1 MPARGADRAKVTFA
15 RLNLADAA
23 FARFGAV
30 RTSGARRLGAVAAP
44 TADPAATGPRPRG
57 RRWPRPGRPLAAF
70 LARCTAAAGGG
81 VLLYLG
87 FAPRTLWWLALP
99 AFGLLGTAV
108 HGRRARAG
116 FGLGALFGL
125 GFLLPLLRW
134 TGVYVGPVPWLALSG
149 AEAVFVGA
157 AGAGMAAVSRLRGGP
172 VWAAAVWVGAE
183 ALRAR
188 VPFGGFPWGRVAFGQ
203 PDGPLLP
210 VAALGGAP
218 LLSFVTV
225 LAGLALGEAVRRL
238 AGGQVKAATV
248 PALLALA
255 ALLAGPV
262 ATLVPATGGG
272 AEKTVTIAAVQ
283 GNVPRLGLDFNAQRR
298 AVLDNHVRV
307 TEQLAADVAAG
318 RAPRPDV
325 VLWPENASDIDP
337 LRNPDAA
344 AAIDRAARAVGV
356 PIVLGTV
363 LAGDGDTATNSVL
376 VWQPGVGV
384 VDRTDKRRVQPFGE
398 YLPWRSFFR
407 LFSSYADRAGTFVP
421 GTGVGAVDA
430 AGVRLGVAIC
440 WEIAFDDLVADSVA
454 AGAQV
459 LDVPSNNATFG
470 LTDMTFQQLAMS
482 RVRAV
487 EHDRAV
493 RVVTTSGVTA
503 TITPDGAVTAATS
516 RFVPD
521 VLVGATPLRTTT
533 TLAGRLRTV
542 PEWVLLATGLAAVA
556 TAVARGR
563 RRPRAEGDEH
573 G

>member
-1 MPARGADRAKVTFA
+1 
-15 RLNLADAA
+15 
-23 FARFGAV
+23 
-30 RTSGARRLGAVAAP
+30 VALP
-44 TADPAATGPRPRG
+44 TADPSASDDPASGDGAPARTAGSRPTGGRLRRSG
-57 RRWPRPGRPLAAF
+57 RRRPPGRALAAF
-70 LARCTAAAGGG
+70 LARATAAAGGG

-87 FAPRTLWWLALP
+87 FAPRTAWWLALP
-99 AFGLLGTAV
+99 AFGLLGMAT
-108 HGRRARAG
+108 HGRRGHTG
-116 FGLGALFGL
+116 FGLGTLFGL

-134 TGVYVGPVPWLALSG
+134 TGIYVGPVPWLALAV
-149 AEAVFVGA
+149 AESLFVGA
-157 AGAGMAAVSRLRGGP
+157 AGAGIAVTSRLRGAP
-172 VWAAAVWVGAE
+172 LWAAAVWVGAE

-188 VPFGGFPWGRVAFGQ
+188 MPFGGFPWGRAAFGQ

-210 VAALGGAP
+210 VAAVGGAP

-225 LAGLALGEAVRRL
+225 LAGLALGEVVRRL
-238 AGGQVKAATV
+238 LRGQVRGAAV
-248 PALLALA
+248 AAAIAAA
-255 ALLAGPV
+255 ALLAGP
-262 ATLVPATGGG
+262 AAALVPPTGGG
-272 AEKTVTIAAVQ
+272 PERTVTIAAVQ

-318 RAPRPDV
+318 RRPRPDV

-363 LAGDGDTATNSVL
+363 LSGDGDTATNSVL
-376 VWQPGVGV
+376 VWQPGAGV

-398 YLPWRSFFR
+398 YLPWRPFFR
-407 LFSSYADRAGTFVP
+407 LLSSYADRAGNFVP
-421 GTGVGAVDA
+421 GSGAGAVDA

-459 LDVPSNNATFG
+459 LAVPSNNATFG

-493 RVVTTSGVTA
+493 LVVTTSGVSA
-503 TITPDGAVTAATS
+503 TIAPDGDVTAATS
-516 RFVPD
+516 RFTPD
-521 VLVGATPLRTTT
+521 VLVAATPLRTTT
-533 TLAGRLRTV
+533 TLADRLRAL
-542 PEWVLLATGLAAVA
+542 PEWVLLATGLAGAGAAVGA
-556 TAVARGR
+556 RRRGR
-563 RRPRAEGDEH
+563 AGEDER

>member
-1 MPARGADRAKVTFA
+1 MT
-15 RLNLADAA
+15 
-23 FARFGAV
+23 
-30 RTSGARRLGAVAAP
+30 
-44 TADPAATGPRPRG
+44 
-57 RRWPRPGRPLAAF
+57 F
-70 LARCTAAAGGG
+70 LARVTAAAGGG

-99 AFGLLGTAV
+99 AFGLLGATV

-116 FGLGALFGL
+116 FGYGVLFGL

-134 TGVYVGPVPWLALSG
+134 TGIYVGPVPWLALSA
-149 AEAVFVGA
+149 AEAVFVGV
-157 AGAGMAAVSRLRGGP
+157 AGAGMATVSRLRGAP

-183 ALRAR
+183 ALRSR
-188 VPFGGFPWGRVAFGQ
+188 IPFGGFPWGRVAFGQ

-210 VAALGGAP
+210 VAAVGGRRCCRSSPSWRASRWGRPAAP
-218 LLSFVTV
+218 GP
-225 LAGLALGEAVRRL
+225 AGVRAAV
-238 AGGQVKAATV
+238 A
-248 PALLALA
+248 PALVALVALATGPLA
-255 ALLAGPV
+255 ALLPPAGSPPV
-262 ATLVPATGGG
+262 R
-272 AEKTVTIAAVQ
+272 TVTIAAVQ

-318 RAPRPDV
+318 RRPRPDV

-363 LAGDGDTATNSVL
+363 LAGPEDTATNSVL
-376 VWQPGVGV
+376 VWAPGVGII
-384 VDRTDKRRVQPFGE
+384 DRTDKRRVQPFGE
-398 YLPWRSFFR
+398 YLPWRPFFR
-407 LFSSYADRAGTFVP
+407 LLSEYADRAGNFVP
-421 GTGVGAVDA
+421 GTGAGAVDA
-430 AGVRLGVAIC
+430 AGVRLGIAIC

-459 LDVPSNNATFG
+459 LAVPSNNATFG
-470 LTDMTFQQLAMS
+470 RSDMTYQQLAMS

-493 RVVTTSGVTA
+493 LVVTTSGVSATIAPDGTVTA
-503 TITPDGAVTAATS
+503 TTS
-516 RFVPD
+516 TFTPD
-521 VLVGATPLRTTT
+521 VLVDATPLRATT
-533 TLAGRLRTV
+533 TLAGRLRAV
-542 PEWVLLATGLAAVA
+542 PEWALLAAGLAGVGLARVSRRA
-556 TAVARGR
+556 RRGR
-563 RRPRAEGDEH
+563 AGEDED

>member
-1 MPARGADRAKVTFA
+1 M
-15 RLNLADAA
+15 
-23 FARFGAV
+23 
-30 RTSGARRLGAVAAP
+30 
-44 TADPAATGPRPRG
+44 
-57 RRWPRPGRPLAAF
+57 RWAGRPLAAL

-87 FAPRTLWWLALP
+87 FAPRTAWWLALP
-99 AFGLLGTAV
+99 AFALLGAAT

-116 FGLGALFGL
+116 FALGTLFGL

-134 TGVYVGPVPWLALSG
+134 TGIYVGPVPWLALSG
-149 AEAVFVGA
+149 AEALFVGA
-157 AGAGMAAVSRLRGGP
+157 AGAGIAVTSRLRGAP

-210 VAALGGAP
+210 VAAVGGVP
-218 LLSFVTV
+218 LLSFVAV
-225 LAGLALGEAVRRL
+225 LAGLALGEVGRRL
-238 AGGQVKAATV
+238 VRGRPRAAV
-248 PALLALA
+248 LPALLAVA
-255 ALLAGPV
+255 ALLAGPL
-262 ATLVPATGGG
+262 AALVPPAG
-272 AEKTVTIAAVQ
+272 AGPARTVTVAAVQ

-318 RAPRPDV
+318 RRPRPDV
-325 VLWPENASDIDP
+325 VLWPENAADIDP

-356 PIVLGTV
+356 PVVLGTV
-363 LAGDGDTATNSVL
+363 LAGEGGTATNSVL
-376 VWQPGVGV
+376 VWQPGAGV

-407 LFSSYADRAGTFVP
+407 LFSAYADRAGNFVP
-421 GTGVGAVDA
+421 GTGAGAVDG

-459 LDVPSNNATFG
+459 LAVPSNNATFG
-470 LTDMTFQQLAMS
+470 PTEMTFQQLAMS

-493 RVVTTSGVTA
+493 LVVTTSGVSA
-503 TITPDGAVTAATS
+503 TIAPDGTVTAATS

-521 VLVGATPLRTTT
+521 VLVDATPLRATT
-533 TLAGRLRTV
+533 TLANRLRAL
-542 PEWVLLATGLAAVA
+542 PEWVLLATGLAGVVAV
-556 TAVARGR
+556 TARTR
-563 RRPRAEGDEH
+563 RRAEGNDH

>member
-1 MPARGADRAKVTFA
+1 
-15 RLNLADAA
+15 
-23 FARFGAV
+23 
-30 RTSGARRLGAVAAP
+30 VAAP
-44 TADPAATGPRPRG
+44 TADPAASGRV
-57 RRWPRPGRPLAAF
+57 RRWARRPGRPLATY
-70 LARCTAAAGGG
+70 LARLTAATGGG

-87 FAPRTLWWLALP
+87 FAPSAQWWLALP
-99 AFGLLGTAV
+99 AFGLLGAAV

-116 FGLGALFGL
+116 FGYGALFGL

-134 TGVYVGPVPWLALSG
+134 TGIYVGPVPWLALSA
-149 AEAVFVGA
+149 AEAVFIGA
-157 AGAGMAAVSRLRGGP
+157 AGAGMAVVSRLRGAP
-172 VWAAAVWVGAE
+172 LWAAAVWVGAE

-210 VAALGGAP
+210 VTAVGGAP

-225 LAGLALGEAVRRL
+225 LAGLALGEAGRRL
-238 AGGQVKAATV
+238 ARGEMRAAAV

-255 ALLAGPV
+255 AL
-262 ATLVPATGGG
+262 ATGPLSALLPPAG
-272 AEKTVTIAAVQ
+272 APPVRTVTIAAVQ

-318 RAPRPDV
+318 RQPRPDV

-344 AAIDRAARAVGV
+344 AAIDQAARAVGV

-363 LAGDGDTATNSVL
+363 LTGPDDTATNSVL

-398 YLPWRSFFR
+398 YLPWRPFFR
-407 LFSSYADRAGTFVP
+407 LLSDYADRAGNFVP
-421 GTGVGAVDA
+421 GTGAGAVDA
-430 AGVRLGVAIC
+430 AGIRVGIAIC

-459 LDVPSNNATFG
+459 LAVPSNNATFG
-470 LTDMTFQQLAMS
+470 RSDMTYQQLAMS

-493 RVVTTSGVTA
+493 LVVTTSGVSATIAPDGTVTA
-503 TITPDGAVTAATS
+503 TTS
-516 RFVPD
+516 SFTPD
-521 VLVGATPLRTTT
+521 VLVAATPLRATT
-533 TLAGRLRTV
+533 TLADRLRGA
-542 PEWVLLATGLAAVA
+542 PEWMLLAAGLVGVGLARIGTAGRA
-556 TAVARGR
+556 TRGLAR
-563 RRPRAEGDEH
+563 RRGAGRARAGEDEN

>member
-1 MPARGADRAKVTFA
+1 MT
-15 RLNLADAA
+15 
-23 FARFGAV
+23 
-30 RTSGARRLGAVAAP
+30 
-44 TADPAATGPRPRG
+44 
-57 RRWPRPGRPLAAF
+57 F
-70 LARCTAAAGGG
+70 LARATAAAGGG

-99 AFGLLGTAV
+99 AFGLLGVTL

-116 FGLGALFGL
+116 FGYGVLFGL

-134 TGVYVGPVPWLALSG
+134 TGIYVGPVPWLALSA

-157 AGAGMAAVSRLRGGP
+157 AGAGMATVSRLRGAP

-183 ALRAR
+183 ALRSR

-210 VAALGGAP
+210 VAAVGGAP

-225 LAGLALGEAVRRL
+225 LAGLALGEAARRL
-238 AGGQVKAATV
+238 ARREVRAAVAPTLV
-248 PALLALA
+248 ALA
-255 ALLAGPV
+255 AL
-262 ATLVPATGGG
+262 ATGPLAAQLPPAGS
-272 AEKTVTIAAVQ
+272 APVRTVTIAAVQ

-307 TEQLAADVAAG
+307 TELLAADVAAG
-318 RAPRPDV
+318 RRPRPDV

-363 LAGDGDTATNSVL
+363 LAGPDDTATNSVL
-376 VWQPGVGV
+376 VWAPGSDIGMGEV

-398 YLPWRSFFR
+398 YLPWRPFFR
-407 LFSSYADRAGTFVP
+407 LLSEYADRAGNFVP
-421 GTGVGAVDA
+421 GTGAGAVDA
-430 AGVRLGVAIC
+430 AGVRLGIAIC

-459 LDVPSNNATFG
+459 LAVPSNNATFG
-470 LTDMTFQQLAMS
+470 RSDMTYQQLAMS

-493 RVVTTSGVTA
+493 LVVTTSGVSATIAPDGTVTA
-503 TITPDGAVTAATS
+503 TTS
-516 RFVPD
+516 TFTPD
-521 VLVGATPLRTTT
+521 VLVDATPLRATT
-533 TLAGRLRTV
+533 TLAGRLRAV
-542 PEWVLLATGLAAVA
+542 PEWALLAAGLAGVGL
-556 TAVARGR
+556 ARASR
-563 RRPRAEGDEH
+563 RAGRPRAGEDED

>member
-1 MPARGADRAKVTFA
+1 M
-15 RLNLADAA
+15 
-23 FARFGAV
+23 
-30 RTSGARRLGAVAAP
+30 AAP
-44 TADPAATGPRPRG
+44 TADPAASGRV
-57 RRWPRPGRPLAAF
+57 RRWARRPGRPLATY
-70 LARCTAAAGGG
+70 LARLTAATGGG
-81 VLLYLG
+81 VLLYFG
-87 FAPRTLWWLALP
+87 FAPSTQWWLALP
-99 AFGLLGTAV
+99 AFVLLGATL

-116 FGLGALFGL
+116 FGYGALFGL

-134 TGVYVGPVPWLALSG
+134 TGIYVGPVPWLALSA
-149 AEAVFVGA
+149 AEAVFIGA
-157 AGAGMAAVSRLRGGP
+157 AGAGMAVVSRLRGAP
-172 VWAAAVWVGAE
+172 LWAAAVWVGAE

-210 VAALGGAP
+210 VTAVGGAP

-225 LAGLALGEAVRRL
+225 LAGLALGEAGRRL
-238 AGGQVKAATV
+238 ARGEMRAAAV
-248 PALLALA
+248 PALLAIA
-255 ALLAGPV
+255 AL
-262 ATLVPATGGG
+262 ATGPLSALLPPAG
-272 AEKTVTIAAVQ
+272 APPVRTVTIAAVQ

-318 RAPRPDV
+318 RRPRPDV

-344 AAIDRAARAVGV
+344 AAIDQAARAVGV

-363 LAGDGDTATNSVL
+363 LAGLDDTATNSVL

-407 LFSSYADRAGTFVP
+407 LLSDYADRAGNFVP
-421 GTGVGAVDA
+421 GTGAGAVDA
-430 AGVRLGVAIC
+430 AGIRVGIAIC

-459 LDVPSNNATFG
+459 LAVPSNNATFG
-470 LTDMTFQQLAMS
+470 RSDMTYQQLAMS

-493 RVVTTSGVTA
+493 LVVTTSGVSATIAPDGTVTA
-503 TITPDGAVTAATS
+503 TTS
-516 RFVPD
+516 SFTPD
-521 VLVGATPLRTTT
+521 VLVAATPLRATT
-533 TLAGRLRTV
+533 TLADRLRGA
-542 PEWVLLATGLAAVA
+542 PEWMLLAAGLIGVGLARIGTAGRA
-556 TAVARGR
+556 TRGLARRQGAGR
-563 RRPRAEGDEH
+563 ARAGEDEN

>member
-1 MPARGADRAKVTFA
+1 
-15 RLNLADAA
+15 
-23 FARFGAV
+23 
-30 RTSGARRLGAVAAP
+30 VAAP
-44 TADPAATGPRPRG
+44 TTDPAATGPDRARG
-57 RRWPRPGRPLAAF
+57 RRWALRRPGRPLAAF

-108 HGRRARAG
+108 HGRRAGAG

-157 AGAGMAAVSRLRGGP
+157 AGAGMAVVSWLPGAP
-172 VWAAAVWVGAE
+172 VWAAAVWIGAE

-225 LAGLALGEAVRRL
+225 LAGLALGETVRRL
-238 AGGQVKAATV
+238 ARGQLTAAAV
-248 PALLALA
+248 PAVLALA

-262 ATLVPATGGG
+262 AALVPPSGGP
-272 AEKTVTIAAVQ
+272 ERTVTVAAVQ

-307 TEQLAADVAAG
+307 TEQLAADVDAG
-318 RAPRPDV
+318 RTPRPQV

-344 AAIDRAARAVGV
+344 AAIDQAARAVGV

-363 LAGDGDTATNSVL
+363 LAGEPTPDGTDTATNSVL

-398 YLPWRSFFR
+398 YLPWRSVFR
-407 LFSSYADRAGTFVP
+407 LMSSYADRAGNFVP
-421 GTGVGAVDA
+421 GVGAGAVDA
-430 AGVRLGVAIC
+430 AGMRLGIAIC
-440 WEIAFDDLVADSVA
+440 WEVAFDDLVADSVA

-493 RVVTTSGVTA
+493 QVVTTSGVTA
-503 TITPDGAVTAATS
+503 MIAPDGAVTAATS
-516 RFVPD
+516 RFTPD
-521 VLVGATPLRTTT
+521 VLVGETPLRATT
-533 TLAGRLRTV
+533 TLAGRLRAL
-542 PEWVLLATGLAAVA
+542 PEWVLLATGLAGAG
-556 TAVARGR
+556 TAVARAR
-563 RRPRAEGDEH
+563 RRGRAGGDED

>member
-1 MPARGADRAKVTFA
+1 M
-15 RLNLADAA
+15 
-23 FARFGAV
+23 
-30 RTSGARRLGAVAAP
+30 AAP
-44 TADPAATGPRPRG
+44 IADPGAPGRV
-57 RRWPRPGRPLAAF
+57 RRWVRRPGRPLVTF
-70 LARCTAAAGGG
+70 VARCTAAAGGG

-99 AFGLLGTAV
+99 AFGLLGVTV
-108 HGRRARAG
+108 HGRRARSG
-116 FGLGALFGL
+116 FGYGALFGL

-134 TGVYVGPVPWLALSG
+134 TGIYVGPVPWLALSA

-157 AGAGMAAVSRLRGGP
+157 AGAGMATVSRLRGAP

-183 ALRAR
+183 ALRGR

-210 VAALGGAP
+210 VAAVGGAP

-225 LAGLALGEAVRRL
+225 LAGLALGEAGWHLARREVR
-238 AGGQVKAATV
+238 AAVV
-248 PALLALA
+248 PALVALVALATGPLA
-255 ALLAGPV
+255 ALLPPAGSPPV
-262 ATLVPATGGG
+262 R
-272 AEKTVTIAAVQ
+272 TVTIAAVQ

-318 RAPRPDV
+318 RRPRPDV

-363 LAGDGDTATNSVL
+363 LAGPEDTATNSVL
-376 VWQPGVGV
+376 VWAPGVGV

-398 YLPWRSFFR
+398 YLPWRPFFR
-407 LFSSYADRAGTFVP
+407 LLSEYADRAGNFVP
-421 GTGVGAVDA
+421 GTGAGAVDA
-430 AGVRLGVAIC
+430 AGVRLGIAIC
-440 WEIAFDDLVADSVA
+440 WEIAFDDLVADSVD

-459 LDVPSNNATFG
+459 LAVPSNNATFG
-470 LTDMTFQQLAMS
+470 RSDMTYQQLAMS

-493 RVVTTSGVTA
+493 LVVTTSGVSATIAPDGTVTA
-503 TITPDGAVTAATS
+503 TTS
-516 RFVPD
+516 TFAPD
-521 VLVGATPLRTTT
+521 VLVDATPLRATT
-533 TLAGRLRTV
+533 TLAGRLRAV
-542 PEWVLLATGLAAVA
+542 PEWALLAAGLAGVGL
-556 TAVARGR
+556 ARGR
-563 RRPRAEGDEH
+563 RAGRPTRRLARSRRAGRASAGEDED